1 MFRTKKNAEVDNKTP
16 EQRKGRVEGLL
27 AKEKEKRDRL
37 KELSI
42 DYTFPGYQALADA
55 FSKTLPAKK
64 ATKEKKAPAKVEAP
78 KAKAEPVKAKVEPK

>member
-1 MFRTKKNAEVDNKTP
+1 MHVNKKNAEVDSKTT

-42 DYTFPGYQALADA
+42 EYTFPG
-55 FSKTLPAKK
+55 F
-64 ATKEKKAPAKVEAP
+64 
-78 KAKAEPVKAKVEPK
+78 